1 MAHGAGLP
9 LMERI
14 TSDFIYLR
22 FHGGELLYGSSY
34 SDQELKQWA
43 GNIQRWIKKDKTV
56 FVYFNNDAY
65 GFAIK
70 NALALKKCIA
80 QHRRIP

>member
-9 LMERI
+9 LVEKI

-22 FHGGELLYGSSY
+22 FHGGEVLYGSNY
-34 SDQELKQWA
+34 SNRELKRWA
-43 GNIQRWIKKDKTV
+43 EKIEDWKAKGKAA

-65 GFAIK
+65 GFAVQ
-70 NALALKKCIA
+70 NALTLKKILT
-80 QHRRIP
+80 RNNE